1 MTPPKLSLRLRTF
14 LFFALMAALAAA
26 ITAAALWAGFTRVS
40 SAGVPSGF
48 VTAGLIAGFGL
59 TGLCAAIWRLFDA
72 NIALPVE
79 RLAAG
84 LRARAQTGAAAGLDR
99 SEARHL
105 GDLAPAAEGL
115 ADRLRTASEDTEQEI
130 AAKTTQLKAER
141 DRLADLLSD
150 IPLAMIIATP
160 DHRIAM
166 YDRQAAAALSQ
177 AAPPRLMAP
186 LAEYL
191 DPAPLTAA
199 HAQLGAP
206 GGEIPCTAEGHGGA
220 VTFSLRLMPLTGAPG
235 YLIIIDGAESGI
247 PPEAA
252 RPLVYDLALMDG
264 AVPGGDAR
272 ALTALPYVVFDTET
286 TGLLPH
292 KDAVVQI
299 GALRMLGPK
308 PVPGEVFDT
317 LVDPGRPIPPASTR
331 VHGVSDAMV
340 AGAPNFTT
348 AGKSFHQFASGA
360 VLVAHNAPFD
370 MAFLRRHAART
381 GVHWDHPILDTV
393 LLSAVLFGTT
403 EVHTLDALCE
413 RLGVLL
419 PPEDRHTALGD
430 ARATAA
436 ALSAMLPMLQARGL
450 TTLDAVI
457 AETRKHGRL
466 LEDLN

>member
-1 MTPPKLSLRLRTF
+1 MTVPKLSLRLRTF
-14 LFFALMAALAAA
+14 LFFALMAALAVS
-26 ITAAALWAGFTRVS
+26 ITAGALWAGFARAA
-40 SAGVPSGF
+40 SAGMANGF

-84 LRARAQTGAAAGLDR
+84 LRARTQTSAAAGLDR
-99 SEARHL
+99 GEARYL

-115 ADRLRTASEDTEQEI
+115 ARQLSAASEGTAQTVE
-130 AAKTTQLKAER
+130 AKTAQLKAER
-141 DRLADLLSD
+141 DRLAALLSD
-150 IPLAMIIATP
+150 IPLAMVIATP

-186 LAEYL
+186 LADYVDL
-191 DPAPLTAA
+191 DALTAA
-199 HAQLGAP
+199 HAKLGTS
-206 GGEIPCTAEGHGGA
+206 GGEIQCEASGHGGA
-220 VTFSLRLMPLTGAPG
+220 VTFSLRLLPLTGAPG
-235 YLIIIDGAESGI
+235 YLIIIDGAEADMS
-247 PPEAA
+247 PEAA

-264 AVPGGDAR
+264 AGNAGDSR
-272 ALTALPYVVFDTET
+272 ALAALPYVVFDSET

-292 KDAVVQI
+292 KDEVVQI

-317 LVDPGRPIPPASTR
+317 LVNPGRPIPPSSTK

-340 AGAPNFTT
+340 AGAPDFVS
-348 AGKSFHQFASGA
+348 AGRAFHQFASGA
-360 VLVAHNAPFD
+360 VIVAHNAPFD
-370 MAFLRRHAART
+370 MAFLRRHAARM
-381 GVHWDHPILDTV
+381 GVDWDHPVLDTV
-393 LLSAVLFGTT
+393 LLSAVLFGTA
-403 EVHTLDALCE
+403 EVHTLDALCG
-413 RLGVLL
+413 RLGVEL
-419 PPEDRHTALGD
+419 PEEDRHTAIGD

-436 ALSAMLPMLQARGL
+436 ALSAMLPMLEARGL